1 MEQQELPLA
10 MVRGEAYT
18 ALPSDLFIPPDAL
31 EVHLEE
37 FEGPLDLL
45 LYLIKKQK
53 FDIADLPIAPI
64 SEQYFQYIQQLE
76 YRNINLSADYLV
88 MAATL
93 AYIKSRM
100 LLPKPEVDDEEE
112 DPRAELVRKLQ
123 EYQKVK
129 NAAELLDQLPREER
143 EFFVSGLSL
152 DEDSDSA
159 DKGFEQVLLADL
171 ISAYQQVIKREAA
184 FEHHHIQREAISTHD
199 KIKALLE
206 KLTYYMR
213 PMALVELLDINE
225 GRQGV
230 VVTFLA
236 ILELIKSQM
245 IHCLVVGDHIE
256 VSLHD

>member
-143 EFFVSGLSL
+143 EFFVSGVSL
-152 DEDSDSA
+152 DEDRDSA
-159 DKGFEQVLLADL
+159 DKAFEQVLLADL

-199 KIKALLE
+199 KIEALLE

-213 PMALVELLDINE
+213 PMTLVELLDINE

-230 VVTFLA
+230 VVSFLA

-245 IHCLVVGDHIE
+245 IHCLVVDDHIE